1 MTNDTCR
8 PNGNLRLPLL
18 AAVWLLSALS
28 GCWSGSED
36 IRRDDP
42 GGRPLNGPA
51 PGRPLRVVGP
61 ELILVSNE
69 DSGDISLIDP
79 VTNEVVTTI
88 PVGRRPR
95 GIKVG
100 PAGRRFYVAL
110 SGSPRCPP
118 WMSDEEC
125 DQQVTDKTQ
134 DGIAEVDLIKSEVV
148 RVLPGGSDPEQ
159 FDITRDG
166 TRIYVSNEDVGQAT
180 IVDVASGEILYTV
193 DVGTE
198 PEGVALSP
206 DDRLAYVTGESDHDV
221 TVIDAL
227 TGEVLSRIQVGL
239 RPRDVVFSSDGR
251 RACVSSEIDGTVSL
265 VDVSAST
272 VIATIEMPEGSRS
285 MGLVLSPDD
294 QTLYV
299 TNGRARTVCEVD
311 LTALRVRRC
320 VEVGERPWGIALS
333 MDGRRLYTA
342 NGPSDDVSVVDV
354 ETLSVIARVPVG
366 SNPWGVV
373 VAPNPWL
380 ASAAR

>member
-1 MTNDTCR
+1 MMDPR
-8 PNGNLRLPLL
+8 PSEVDFKPVKKVGLSGLL
-18 AAVWLLSALS
+18 ALLISLTIGCATPSEVPGEESA
-28 GCWSGSED
+28 D
-36 IRRDDP
+36 HP
-42 GGRPLNGPA
+42 PPPA
-51 PGRPLRVVGP
+51 GP
-61 ELILVSNE
+61 ELVLVSNE
-69 DSGDISLIDP
+69 DSGDISIIDP
-79 VTNEVVTTI
+79 ATNRVVTTI

-95 GIKVG
+95 GIKAG
-100 PAGRRFYVAL
+100 PDGRSIYVAL
-110 SGSPRCPP
+110 SGSPKCPP

-134 DGIAEVDLIKSEVV
+134 DGIAEVDLIHSEVV

-166 TRIYVSNEDVGQAT
+166 TRILVSNEDVDQAT
-180 IVDVASGEILYTV
+180 IVDVASGQILHTV

-227 TGEVLSRIQVGL
+227 TGEVLTRIQVGL
-239 RPRDVVFSSDGR
+239 RPRDVVFSSDGQ
-251 RACVSSEIDGTVSL
+251 RACVSSEIDGTVSV

-272 VIATIEMPEGSRS
+272 VIATIEMPEGCRS

-294 QTLYV
+294 KTLYV
-299 TNGRARTVCEVD
+299 ANGRARTVCEVD
-311 LTALRVRRC
+311 LTAFRVGRC

-333 MDGRRLYTA
+333 TDGRRLYTA

-366 SNPWGVV
+366 SNPWGVI
-373 VAPNPWL
+373 VAPNPWVEQ
-380 ASAAR
+380 AGR